1 MENYIVING
10 KRIDLTKEQIEALGL
25 KIEKKSD
32 FNKVEKWD
40 TFYSI
45 YHTGTVNITTED
57 DYLGCRRLY
66 QTGNYCTNK
75 DLMTER
81 AKEEVLSRLLW
92 RFSMENGGKEIDWS
106 DNKQWKYFIY
116 LDKATGKWEI
126 TGRTHAKAISEI
138 HFINSE
144 IAQKALDEIVIPFYK
159 GELEVCKIWKQ

>member
-66 QTGNYCTNK
+66 
-75 DLMTER
+75 
-81 AKEEVLSRLLW
+81 
-92 RFSMENGGKEIDWS
+92 
-106 DNKQWKYFIY
+106 
-116 LDKATGKWEI
+116 
-126 TGRTHAKAISEI
+126 
-138 HFINSE
+138 
-144 IAQKALDEIVIPFYK
+144 
-159 GELEVCKIWKQ
+159 

>member
-57 DYLGCRRLY
+57 GYLGCRRLY
-66 QTGNYCTNK
+66 QTGNYCTNEN
-75 DLMTER
+75 LMIER

-92 RFSMENGGKEIDWS
+92 RFSMENGSNEIDWT
-106 DNKQWKYFIY
+106 DFTQYKYFIY
-116 LDKATGKWEI
+116 QDKTTGKWHV
-126 TGRTHAKAISEI
+126 TGRTYAKAISEI
-138 HFINSE
+138 HFINRE

-159 GELEVCKIWKQ
+159 GELEVCKIWE